1 MSHNKKKGN
10 ICRFQLN
17 RISSCLS
24 ETQTEQQTHS
34 LHEDDNVVDL
44 DAGHGAEGAAGVKH
58 KQTRSFYHFSLT
70 QIQSINLSHKNINKL
85 VFLNQFEEKLQT
97 GRDTY

>member
-1 MSHNKKKGN
+1 MSHIKKKGN
-10 ICRFQLN
+10 IRRFQLN

-34 LHEDDNVVDL
+34 LHEDDDVVDL

-58 KQTRSFYHFSLT
+58 KQTNQVILSNLT
-70 QIQSINLSHKNINKL
+70 HSDSKH
-85 VFLNQFEEKLQT
+85 QFVPQKRQQT
-97 GRDTY
+97 FFF